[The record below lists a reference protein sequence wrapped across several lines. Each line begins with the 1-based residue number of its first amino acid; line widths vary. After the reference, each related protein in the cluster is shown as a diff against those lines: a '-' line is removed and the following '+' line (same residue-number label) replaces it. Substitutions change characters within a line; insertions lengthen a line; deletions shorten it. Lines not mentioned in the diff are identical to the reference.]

1 MGFQLNTLTYT
12 LESDRFKCRWEV
24 GNGKEQGGS
33 PPGFS
38 GSKLATSWA
47 ETILSNV
54 GVMHFLLRD
63 LAATQHFGASLAAC
77 IEEKATCV
85 IVALEGPLGAG
96 KTTLVKAVGAAL
108 GVREVIS
115 SPTFTMLNEYD
126 SGRLPLFHLDIYR
139 GGETG
144 ETMDLD
150 TLAQELEE
158 MLGLTGGLAM
168 IEWPKYFICDGKSFF
183 EDRDYLDLV
192 LAYADSPDKSLENPG
207 SVARVLREES
217 PPEKYIKDGFTEARI
232 ATLSANGVQSAIL
245 LAELTGKL
253 SDMVINL

>member
-1 MGFQLNTLTYT
+1 
-12 LESDRFKCRWEV
+12 
-24 GNGKEQGGS
+24 
-33 PPGFS
+33 
-38 GSKLATSWA
+38 
-47 ETILSNV
+47 
-54 GVMHFLLRD
+54 MHFLLRD

-77 IEEKATCV
+77 IEEKATCA

-96 KTTLVKAVGAAL
+96 KTTLVKAVGEAL

-126 SGRLPLFHLDIYR
+126 SGRMPLFHLDIYR

-150 TLAQELEE
+150 MLGLELEE
-158 MLGLTGGLAM
+158 MLGLTGAADAGGQAGGVAM
-168 IEWPKYFICDGKSFF
+168 IEWPKYFICDGRSFF
-183 EDRDYLDLV
+183 EGRDYLDLV
-192 LAYADSPDKSLENPG
+192 LAYADSSDLAKPLENQG
-207 SVARVLREES
+207 SVARVLREDS

-245 LAELTGKL
+245 LAELTGRL
-253 SDMVINL
+253 SAMVINL